1 MFCLNFKKKRH
12 KVLIRAITNY
22 GIDIKFFNYPL
33 GRNMNN
39 QRLKLKKN

>member
-22 GIDIKFFNYPL
+22 GIDINFLITPW
-33 GRNMNN
+33 GEI
-39 QRLKLKKN
+39 